1 MIVTAVC
8 KKGFVEPVMVQNF
21 VLVNAI
27 EEFVK
32 DNPGTERLLTSGF
45 RTLQPAAWDVGQ
57 REYTVLPWTTDRDVD
72 FTLVLWL
79 SPNVHHFDRPIKKQS
94 AKTRKEGDDARLY
107 MSAMGEALGAK
118 EVRPKFVAI
127 RLPNGDQLGF
137 MMAAFEGHLRHHAPV
152 DSGSAVTPTEVAP
165 ESVFQPEPV
174 TQVPVEVLATTEP
187 VPHSRGMEDL

>member
-45 RTLQPAAWDVGQ
+45 RTLQPAAWGVGQ
-57 REYTVLPWTTDRDVD
+57 REYNVLPWTTDRDVD
-72 FTLVLWL
+72 YTLVLWL
-79 SPNVHHFDRPIKKQS
+79 SPNVHHFDRPVKKQS

-107 MSAMGEALGAK
+107 MTAMGEALGAT

-127 RLPNGDQLGF
+127 RLPNGEHLGF
-137 MMAAFEGHLRHHAPV
+137 MMAAFKGHLRHPDRPEIASELPQ
-152 DSGSAVTPTEVAP
+152 AVGAEA
-165 ESVFQPEPV
+165 VFQPEPV
-174 TQVPVEVLATTEP
+174 RQAPVEVLAETTP
-187 VPHSRGMEDL
+187 VPQSRGMEDL